1 MSTYQAKYRSG
12 YFTFLPVRWAI
23 GDPNARVSLPRLT
36 EHPKQLWR
44 TIDKI
49 PTGSRVR
56 SGVCFPNRM
65 MKTVRVVGC
74 LLDTDHR
81 IDPFMWDINGNK
93 LLHSTE
99 NVNMRLC
106 YVCRVTLT
114 WKDIFH
120 SGKLQR
126 LRRETRNF
134 GFTFC
139 LECPYQ
145 YISVNEDERGD
156 GNPGSPGV
164 KHLQKRILSGRMEA
178 IPANTDVE
186 ETTNSGKWIPT
197 DRKLYTTD
205 GTRHLIGGRNVL
217 LLINR

>member
-1 MSTYQAKYRSG
+1 MKIITIFWLTVKLHSRIPYYCVPLRGNPWGLYTFVLRDKEWGAFMSTYQAKYRSG

-93 LLHSTE
+93 LLHSKE
-99 NVNMRLC
+99 SVNMRLC
-106 YVCRVTLT
+106 LV
-114 WKDIFH
+114 
-120 SGKLQR
+120 
-126 LRRETRNF
+126 
-134 GFTFC
+134 
-139 LECPYQ
+139 
-145 YISVNEDERGD
+145 
-156 GNPGSPGV
+156 
-164 KHLQKRILSGRMEA
+164 
-178 IPANTDVE
+178 IP
-186 ETTNSGKWIPT
+186 
-197 DRKLYTTD
+197 L
-205 GTRHLIGGRNVL
+205 
-217 LLINR
+217 